1 MVGFACFA
9 PASLNWTFTTGSD
22 VSSGVVIDAA
32 GYVYAPS
39 EDNVLY
45 KIDPWTG
52 AAVWNFTGAEG
63 AYDSNTPL
71 LWQNL
76 IIVGCFGDASV
87 YAVDSTS
94 GAQAWKAS
102 PTVSPASHPLDG
114 VACAWPTRV
123 QPVCSPCAS
132 S

>member
-1 MVGFACFA
+1 MKCNPSVSRQALLCCAVWCVVGFACFA

-52 AAVWNFTGAEG
+52 AAVWNFTGAG
-63 AYDSNTPL
+63 GSYQGNTPL

-76 IIVGCFGDASV
+76 VIVGCYGDDKV
-87 YAVDSTS
+87 YAVNTDT
-94 GAQAWKAS
+94 GEQVWAAS
-102 PTVSPASHPLDG
+102 ATV
-114 VACAWPTRV
+114 R
-123 QPVCSPCAS
+123 S